1 MIVFCSS
8 LAGDTFL
15 LIGKSIFFF
24 CNIFMVPYCFM
35 SFLKLESI
43 LYKKEDNTTSWV
55 VSDPLLSCEN
65 AALVEM
71 YLPQYVKH
79 LSTFPKSLI
88 DRWMWG

>member
-24 CNIFMVPYCFM
+24 CNIFMMPYCFM
-35 SFLKLESI
+35 SLLKLEI
-43 LYKKEDNTTSWV
+43 IPYGKEDNTKSWV
-55 VSDPLLSCEN
+55 VSDLLLSCEN

-79 LSTFPKSLI
+79 HSTFLKSLI